1 MFIFPLPATGPKTL
15 DKVLKFEI
23 YYGKLLANN
32 FPQEINNI
40 SFDDKYLKLSGGT
53 MTGDLILNGVPT
65 ADNQAATKAYVDNK
79 NIGTLLGSDVWSGSS
94 GSVEILTTT
103 IMTFSILRCVIE
115 SITATT
121 FM

>member
-1 MFIFPLPATGPKTL
+1 
-15 DKVLKFEI
+15 
-23 YYGKLLANN
+23 
-32 FPQEINNI
+32 
-40 SFDDKYLKLSGGT
+40 

-79 NIGTLLGSDVWSGSS
+79 NIGTLLGSGVWSGSS